1 MFEPGSIDPSLALAG
16 RILGALV
23 FGWAVVGKLRH
34 YDEFV
39 GVVANYRLLPA
50 FATTPTA
57 HAVIALEIY
66 ACAGLLTPWLAVSA
80 AVCALVLLAVFIVA
94 MGVNLVRGRR
104 EIDCGC
110 FQSAL
115 RQQLRPAQLLRN
127 LVLMGLLTP
136 ILIAA
141 TGSPAAAESALPGWS
156 ALQLVDGIAAG
167 LVGFVLYEALGQVLA
182 LGAASR
188 SAPRS

>member
-1 MFEPGSIDPSLALAG
+1 MFAPGSIDPSLALAG

-39 GVVANYRLLPA
+39 GVVANYRLLPG
-50 FATTPTA
+50 FSTT
-57 HAVIALEIY
+57 AVASAVVALEIY
-66 ACAGLLTPWLAVSA
+66 ACVGLATPWFVVSA
-80 AVCALVLLAVFIVA
+80 TLVALVLLAVFMVA
-94 MGVNLVRGRR
+94 MGINLARGRR

-115 RQQLRPAQLLRN
+115 RQQLSPASLLRN
-127 LVLMGLLTP
+127 LVLMVLLAPVLLEAT
-136 ILIAA
+136 AA
-141 TGSPAAAESALPGWS
+141 TPPEWS

-167 LVGFVLYEALGQVLA
+167 LVGFVLYQALGQVLA
-182 LGAASR
+182 LGAVGR

>member
-1 MFEPGSIDPSLALAG
+1 MFEPGSVDPSLALAG

-50 FATTPTA
+50 LATVPA
-57 HAVIALEIY
+57 SWAVIGTEIY
-66 ACAGLLTPWLAVSA
+66 VCLGLLTPWFVASA
-80 AVCALVLLAVFIVA
+80 ATCALVLLAVFMLA
-94 MGVNLVRGRR
+94 MGVNLARGRR

-115 RQQLRPAQLLRN
+115 RQQLSPALIVRN
-127 LVLMGLLTP
+127 LVLMVLLMP
-136 ILIAA
+136 AFLAA
-141 TGSPAAAESALPGWS
+141 TAATVPEGS

-167 LVGFVLYEALGQVLA
+167 LVGFVLYQALGQVLA
-182 LGAASR
+182 LGAGSR
-188 SAPRS
+188 AARRS

>member
-1 MFEPGSIDPSLALAG
+1 MDPSLALAG

-39 GVVANYRLLPA
+39 GVVANYRLLPTS
-50 FATTPTA
+50 ATTCA
-57 HAVIALEIY
+57 AWAVIGLEIY
-66 ACAGLLTPWLAVSA
+66 VCAALLTPPLVASA
-80 AVCALVLLAVFIVA
+80 AAGALLLLGVFIFA
-94 MGVNLVRGRR
+94 MGVNLARGRR

-115 RQQLRPAQLLRN
+115 RQQLSAALILRN
-127 LVLMGLLTP
+127 LLLMVLLMPVAIEAT
-136 ILIAA
+136 AA
-141 TGSPAAAESALPGWS
+141 TVPEWS

-167 LVGFVLYEALGQVLA
+167 LVGFVLYQALGQVLA
-182 LGAASR
+182 LGARSR
-188 SAPRS
+188 SAQRR

>member
-1 MFEPGSIDPSLALAG
+1 MDPSLALAG

-50 FATTPTA
+50 FVTA
-57 HAVIALEIY
+57 PAAWAVIGMEVY
-66 ACAGLLTPWLAVSA
+66 VCAGLLTPWLAASA
-80 AVCALVLLAVFIVA
+80 AACALVLLAVFILA
-94 MGVNLVRGRR
+94 MGVNLARGRR

-115 RQQLRPAQLLRN
+115 RQQLRPALILRN
-127 LVLMGLLTP
+127 LVLMVLLMP
-136 ILIAA
+136 VIIAA
-141 TGSPAAAESALPGWS
+141 TAATVPWS

-167 LVGFVLYEALGQVLA
+167 LVGFVLYQALGQVLA
-182 LGAASR
+182 LGAGSR
-188 SAPRS
+188 AAPRS

>member
-1 MFEPGSIDPSLALAG
+1 MFEPGSIDPSLVLAG

-50 FATTPTA
+50 FATKPA
-57 HAVIALEIY
+57 ACAVIALEIY
-66 ACAGLLTPWLAVSA
+66 ACVGLLTPWLAVSA
-80 AVCALVLLAVFIVA
+80 AGCALVLLAVFMVA
-94 MGVNLVRGRR
+94 MGVNLMRGRR

-115 RQQLRPAQLLRN
+115 RQQLRPALVWRN
-127 LVLMGLLTP
+127 LVLMALLTP
-136 ILIAA
+136 VLIEAPGAA
-141 TGSPAAAESALPGWS
+141 VLAGS

-167 LVGFVLYEALGQVLA
+167 LVAFVLYQALGQVLA
-182 LGAASR
+182 LGAVSR
-188 SAPRS
+188 AAPRS

>member
-1 MFEPGSIDPSLALAG
+1 MFEPGSVDPSLVLAG

-39 GVVANYRLLPA
+39 GVVANYRLLPT
-50 FATTPTA
+50 FATVPA
-57 HAVIALEIY
+57 AWAVIAMEVY
-66 ACAGLLTPWLAVSA
+66 VCVGLLTPWFVGS
-80 AVCALVLLAVFIVA
+80 AVCGLVLLAVFMLA
-94 MGVNLVRGRR
+94 MGVNLARGRR

-115 RQQLRPAQLLRN
+115 RQQLSPALIVRN
-127 LVLMGLLTP
+127 LVLMVLLV
-136 ILIAA
+136 
-141 TGSPAAAESALPGWS
+141 PAALAAAVAAVPEAS

-167 LVGFVLYEALGQVLA
+167 LVGFVLYQALGQVLA
-182 LGAASR
+182 LGAISR
-188 SAPRS
+188 AAPRS